1 MEPRNENKQPKCG
14 HRSDKPDTRVREA
27 DDKVES
33 ADNREPAPGRRL
45 AEGPRQCEMVA
56 CAMREAK
63 QHDTRG
69 EREQLILS

>member
-1 MEPRNENKQPKCG
+1 VEPRHENEQPEG
-14 HRSDKPDTRVREA
+14 DHRSEKPDTRVREA
-27 DDKVES
+27 NEEIQP

-45 AEGPRQCEMVA
+45 AEGPRQCEMVD

-63 QHDTRG
+63 QHDTRS